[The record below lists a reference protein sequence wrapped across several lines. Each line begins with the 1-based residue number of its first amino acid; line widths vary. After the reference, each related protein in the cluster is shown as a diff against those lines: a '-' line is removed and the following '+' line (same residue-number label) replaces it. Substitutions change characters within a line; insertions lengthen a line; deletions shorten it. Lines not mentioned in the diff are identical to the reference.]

1 MSESSE
7 LSAEKLRRMQ
17 ILQMADLGTARRE
30 KISTAD
36 SSTQARA
43 HLADIE
49 SKRLVD
55 ERDKAQLSEWA
66 NLHAKI
72 GDTHGMEELNDINSG
87 QSHRANLHAMLHPNG
102 SQPRTYANHPYPAP
116 SAGRGG
122 GVMGRRG
129 RGGFVAPPPSGPANI
144 PPPPTRGSL
153 HANFTRS
160 GRPGPRARSTTMWA
174 SIHLDPALNCNN
186 DDSDARDR
194 GRGRGRGK
202 GKGKGRAQEHVHI
215 QPAPS
220 RPQRPPPAINF
231 ATRISEPGDFMSS
244 FQSRRAT
251 ETYKKPIDTIPS
263 APMQKTASAQEAIP
277 PNEQKAK
284 ALLGGTPKKKTVGI
298 PPPSKP
304 ASSPVAAST
313 TPSRVVPIEKTAPFH
328 SSKAQATA
336 GKISQPHIGPY
347 LVETPSP
354 SPRVVPVDKTISS
367 KSRKAQPGT
376 PKASRPHDKAPPV
389 EAPSSP
395 PSRSVPVQQSAKS
408 KKVKDMATGLQ
419 ASYPA
424 VVAIAADEI
433 QWKVPPGEQPRKK
446 GTSPSEKPLPL
457 PETKKTPVPKAAQTK
472 DNKQNVSPD
481 SQKEETK
488 QKAQSQDLLS
498 GDDSPVNT
506 PTTAPHYMKTVAI
519 QSPGTAELAG
529 LKFAERPGESVPVKS
544 IDEVIAPKTSSN
556 KVPEAQSRRNDQS
569 QALDGF
575 GIYGPQIVQ
584 ELRELRRHIRTPQD
598 LATTR
603 DIERILESKL
613 LQLVPAAY
621 APPASAAPAS
631 SEIESRLGN
640 LVALVEYLS
649 TSQQGTNA
657 VEASSAARR
666 DLTPFEGHRSPPPP
680 SSSSNSPP
688 SADKRTHKVCV
699 PGLSPTK
706 SESSDI
712 ISQFESL
719 QVSDKLAA
727 PLQPQRV
734 VPVPVPRLLG
744 VPKRTTTSDAF
755 TQAARAKE
763 ATKKPQTLNDS
774 IFAGPV
780 GPVSSSANV
789 MEPNSVRSQ
798 TTTRGLSA
806 SHPNIPKQQDVQSTG
821 ARTIG
826 PAPYK
831 PRVIGPAPSAYE
843 PTTLRDVSTA
853 HVRTVSAQHFNTENR
868 PSLNVANRVPSSM
881 SGSSGPASQQTPNP
895 VFSMPDP
902 ATIPPKVKAPS
913 SFPPNRSRR

>member
-7 LSAEKLRRMQ
+7 LSAEKLRKMQ

-36 SSTQARA
+36 STTQARA

-49 SKRLVD
+49 SKRRID
-55 ERDKAQLSEWA
+55 QRDKAQLSEWA

-72 GDTHGMEELNDINSG
+72 GDTRGMEELDDINSG

-102 SQPRTYANHPYPAP
+102 SQPRTYANHPHPAP

-122 GVMGRRG
+122 GVMGKRG
-129 RGGFVAPPPSGPANI
+129 RGGFVPPPPSGPANL
-144 PPPPTRGSL
+144 PPAPTRGSL
-153 HANFTRS
+153 HANSTRS
-160 GRPGPRARSTTMWA
+160 GRPGPRARSTTMSA

-215 QPAPS
+215 PPTPS
-220 RPQRPPPAINF
+220 RPRRPPPAINF
-231 ATRISEPGDFMSS
+231 ATRISDPGDFMSS

-251 ETYKKPIDTIPS
+251 ETYKKPVDAIPS

-284 ALLGGTPKKKTVGI
+284 AVLGVTPKQKTAGI
-298 PPPSKP
+298 PLPSKP
-304 ASSPVAAST
+304 ASSPVATAT
-313 TPSRVVPIEKTAPFH
+313 TPSRIVPIEKTASFH

-336 GKISQPHIGPY
+336 AKISQPHIGPY

-354 SPRVVPVDKTISS
+354 SPRVVPLDKTASS

-376 PKASRPHDKAPPV
+376 PKSSRPHDKAPPV
-389 EAPSSP
+389 EAPSP
-395 PSRSVPVQQSAKS
+395 PPARPVPVQQSAKS
-408 KKVKDMATGLQ
+408 KMVKEMATGLQ
-419 ASYPA
+419 SSYPA
-424 VVAIAADEI
+424 VVASAADEI

-446 GTSPSEKPLPL
+446 GTAPSEMPLPF
-457 PETKKTPVPKAAQTK
+457 PDAKKTTVPKVAQTK
-472 DNKQNVSPD
+472 DNKQKISPD

-498 GDDSPVNT
+498 GDDSPINT
-506 PTTAPHYMKTVAI
+506 PTTTPHHLKTVAI

-544 IDEVIAPKTSSN
+544 IDEVIAPKITTN
-556 KVPEAQSRRNDQS
+556 KIPEAQSRRNDQS

-584 ELRELRRHIRTPQD
+584 ELRELRRHIRTTQE
-598 LATTR
+598 LATTS

-613 LQLVPAAY
+613 LQLVPTAY
-621 APPASAAPAS
+621 APPAS
-631 SEIESRLGN
+631 SEVESRLGN
-640 LVALVEYLS
+640 LAALVEYIS

-666 DLTPFEGHRSPPPP
+666 DLTPFEGHRSPAPP

-699 PGLSPTK
+699 PELSPTK
-706 SESSDI
+706 SERSDI
-712 ISQFESL
+712 ISQFETL

-734 VPVPVPRLLG
+734 VPVPVPRLLD
-744 VPKRTTTSDAF
+744 VPKRATTSDASI
-755 TQAARAKE
+755 QATRAKE

-780 GPVSSSANV
+780 GPITSNANV
-789 MEPNSVRSQ
+789 IGPNVVRSQ

-806 SHPNIPKQQDVQSTG
+806 SHPNIPRQQDVQSAG

-831 PRVIGPAPSAYE
+831 PHVIGPAPSAYE
-843 PTTLRDVSTA
+843 PTTLRDVPTA

-868 PSLNVANRVPSSM
+868 PSLNVASRVPSSM
-881 SGSSGPASQQTPNP
+881 GGSYGPASQQASNP

-902 ATIPPKVKAPS
+902 ATIPPQS
-913 SFPPNRSRR
+913 EGS

>member
-1 MSESSE
+1 
-7 LSAEKLRRMQ
+7 
-17 ILQMADLGTARRE
+17 
-30 KISTAD
+30 
-36 SSTQARA
+36 
-43 HLADIE
+43 
-49 SKRLVD
+49 
-55 ERDKAQLSEWA
+55 
-66 NLHAKI
+66 
-72 GDTHGMEELNDINSG
+72 
-87 QSHRANLHAMLHPNG
+87 
-102 SQPRTYANHPYPAP
+102 
-116 SAGRGG
+116 
-122 GVMGRRG
+122 
-129 RGGFVAPPPSGPANI
+129 
-144 PPPPTRGSL
+144 
-153 HANFTRS
+153 
-160 GRPGPRARSTTMWA
+160 
-174 SIHLDPALNCNN
+174 
-186 DDSDARDR
+186 
-194 GRGRGRGK
+194 
-202 GKGKGRAQEHVHI
+202 
-215 QPAPS
+215 
-220 RPQRPPPAINF
+220 
-231 ATRISEPGDFMSS
+231 MSS

-457 PETKKTPVPKAAQTK
+457 PETKKTTVPKAAQTK

-488 QKAQSQDLLS
+488 QNAQSQDLLS

-744 VPKRTTTSDAF
+744 VPKKTTTSDAF

-763 ATKKPQTLNDS
+763 AKKKPQTLNDS